1 MSDRME
7 KISIFLMFAVI
18 FLHWILFSAWII
30 YPDTPG
36 KFNAIHIVEG
46 LVASSLVTYIS
57 KELVFP
63 LSRKAPIKFLRVI
76 PYIVWELWQIVI
88 ANFDVAYRVLHP
100 KMPMSPRIIE
110 FETPLRS
117 ELSLTFMANSITL
130 TPGTI
135 TIEVVPENG
144 KFVVHAIDKNCADA
158 LLVDQTMQNKLAYVF
173 MEGEHDSSI

>member
-1 MSDRME
+1 
-7 KISIFLMFAVI
+7 
-18 FLHWILFSAWII
+18 
-30 YPDTPG
+30 
-36 KFNAIHIVEG
+36 
-46 LVASSLVTYIS
+46 
-57 KELVFP
+57 
-63 LSRKAPIKFLRVI
+63 
-76 PYIVWELWQIVI
+76 
-88 ANFDVAYRVLHP
+88 
-100 KMPMSPRIIE
+100 MSPRIIE